1 MHDLDRLKMLIGLY
15 QKEARDLKKLI
26 STGIKE
32 WEYMMADYYA
42 QRLRQVNRELQI
54 LQTILDPDYGEKQI
68 LIRQITHCKKNR
80 SLAGQKNLRELYEQW
95 IGDAEK
101 KLEGLNSNVN
111 PDSPF
116 SRVVAD
122 LLEKLKRKEVQKV
135 VLMFDS
141 ELDLGIIITSGRK
154 LCLRIPKIKTLRN
167 RNAIGNHQI
176 SLLQRMGFQW
186 DARETL
192 LYLGLELNT
201 LTNQVM
207 ELLSK
212 IVFKVFIF
220 EEMGGKSYIS
230 YS

>member
-26 STGIKE
+26 SISIKE
-32 WEYMMADYYA
+32 WKYMMADHYA

-68 LIRQITHCKKNR
+68 LIRQITHYKKNR

-111 PDSPF
+111 PDAPF

-122 LLEKLKRKEVQKV
+122 LLEKLKLYNLICIQ
-135 VLMFDS
+135 
-141 ELDLGIIITSGRK
+141 IIYIYLLKCFCKINGCKCNSTSIFEIKMYIFK
-154 LCLRIPKIKTLRN
+154 LQNLWKIKRS
-167 RNAIGNHQI
+167 Q
-176 SLLQRMGFQW
+176 
-186 DARETL
+186 
-192 LYLGLELNT
+192 
-201 LTNQVM
+201 
-207 ELLSK
+207 
-212 IVFKVFIF
+212 
-220 EEMGGKSYIS
+220 
-230 YS
+230 